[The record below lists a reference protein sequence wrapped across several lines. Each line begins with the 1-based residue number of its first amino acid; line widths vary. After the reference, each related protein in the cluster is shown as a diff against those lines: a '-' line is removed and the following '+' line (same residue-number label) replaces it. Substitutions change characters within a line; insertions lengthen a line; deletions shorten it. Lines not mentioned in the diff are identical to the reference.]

1 MRSTSSTLSAIGI
14 LRRVSGYR
22 RKLKWDSKYSVSLYT
37 QLQVA
42 FRVLQRTTTGD
53 GFEKVGDSAGRS
65 AKPRLR
71 FRKRVRFTVEMH
83 YDGLLTS
90 DDYEFGAVAFC
101 DRVDPDYF
109 SLIELMTMAERVGV
123 QDEYY
128 QFLWAKPG
136 QEIKDGLQTIEGE
149 ADILT
154 CLGEDGLNRKHHLL
168 KKQLCGVVPA
178 IGDGFR
184 LEEIGDDGTPIG
196 EAEGGSGLSV
206 IPNPLLLGCSA
217 IPEGTVDQPAPDE
230 PDHNPYH
237 EASNEPPKVGE
248 AAIEDMNPP
257 VHSDQAIHG
266 VDEIEGDEV
275 GVNAGMSNQTNPAT
289 EVTEADQIAEGSTRW
304 LEIDEILA
312 EMHNEMQAEAD
323 QIPMNDDNNSFSSPS
338 IYSSPSQ
345 HDFWDGRYNAYSSE
359 DSDRPVHSRG
369 FSREPTPISSDESDE
384 TFMPEG
390 FENASLSTDSSDHS
404 HDSGPH
410 SGPHSGI
417 ERHDSN
423 DDCGS
428 GEELD
433 NHSVHPEWVQ
443 EDATGGQADAGR
455 MDSLWNEEELLEERG
470 WGSEEDEEVQPD
482 QYMIFNA
489 DRDLQHAEIVI
500 GKDFKSFT
508 AFKEFCK
515 VNAIQN
521 RRGVKF
527 TVNDKIRCKCE
538 CMQKCGFWLYARIRG
553 GSDTVKLISGQP
565 EHTCSVEEDLRDANP
580 SFLAKH
586 YVARFRVDPAWSLR
600 NFVHTGLQ
608 NVLEGQFPAAEH
620 RYCARHLYV
629 NYSGKFSRFRALR
642 NLFWAACKATN
653 KGDFDQAMRDFR
665 EKGDKYKTEEG
676 LTPLE
681 WMQRRQI
688 PTWCKYYFD
697 TMTSCENSLNNHCES
712 FNPWILEARYMPI
725 LSCLETIRGW
735 PVWTLKLC
743 VPMHGY
749 DFVRESNR
757 QLIATLHSVE
767 MASMRSGKC
776 YGVGL
781 LICGCLGVPVAYGN
795 YLGYPAST
803 H

>member
-500 GKDFKSFT
+500 GKDFK
-508 AFKEFCK
+508 FKMMK
-515 VNAIQN
+515 RVHVNYQRLASLDPEALCPNAWVRLRERKQPAAYCYPTFSGNGQYEVREVLRSGVVDLRLSSILRTKPPTPTVERLTSGPKQRK
-521 RRGVKF
+521 RRLEAGELISRKDKRGRPYS
-527 TVNDKIRCKCE
+527 TVGK
-538 CMQKCGFWLYARIRG
+538 
-553 GSDTVKLISGQP
+553 SGQP
-565 EHTCSVEEDLRDANP
+565 QKCTICKKTGHNRRAHGIDQVQMDGGSSSTRPPEQPSREATPSV
-580 SFLAKH
+580 
-586 YVARFRVDPAWSLR
+586 R
-600 NFVHTGLQ
+600 N
-608 NVLEGQFPAAEH
+608 
-620 RYCARHLYV
+620 
-629 NYSGKFSRFRALR
+629 
-642 NLFWAACKATN
+642 
-653 KGDFDQAMRDFR
+653 
-665 EKGDKYKTEEG
+665 
-676 LTPLE
+676 
-681 WMQRRQI
+681 
-688 PTWCKYYFD
+688 
-697 TMTSCENSLNNHCES
+697 
-712 FNPWILEARYMPI
+712 
-725 LSCLETIRGW
+725 
-735 PVWTLKLC
+735 
-743 VPMHGY
+743 
-749 DFVRESNR
+749 VRS
-757 QLIATLHSVE
+757 
-767 MASMRSGKC
+767 K
-776 YGVGL
+776 
-781 LICGCLGVPVAYGN
+781 
-795 YLGYPAST
+795 
-803 H
+803 